1 MSFLLER
8 PMQVPLSRGSG
19 IRRHQC
25 LPRGLGPRGLG
36 LSADCLLR
44 ISGRFTAYFRD
55 IFLIGLE
62 ALVQNFPLKRAE
74 GRLQPVSEL

>member
-8 PMQVPLSRGSG
+8 PVQVPLSRGSG

-25 LPRGLGPRGLG
+25 LPRDLGPRGLG
-36 LSADCLLR
+36 LSRLLR
-44 ISGRFTAYFRD
+44 ISGRFAACFRD
-55 IFLIGLE
+55 VFLIGLE

-74 GRLQPVSEL
+74 GRLQPVCVL

>member
-8 PMQVPLSRGSG
+8 PVQVSLSRGSG

-36 LSADCLLR
+36 LRRLFR
-44 ISGRFTAYFRD
+44 ISSHFAACSRD
-55 IFLIGLE
+55 VFLIGLE

-74 GRLQPVSEL
+74 GRLQPVSVL